1 MISFSWMVSHTR
13 VGNLQLVILF
23 MCSHQF
29 SGHQMSPWLRQ
40 VGGFAWQE
48 PAVGYRHDSA

>member
-48 PAVGYRHDSA
+48 PAVGLQQT